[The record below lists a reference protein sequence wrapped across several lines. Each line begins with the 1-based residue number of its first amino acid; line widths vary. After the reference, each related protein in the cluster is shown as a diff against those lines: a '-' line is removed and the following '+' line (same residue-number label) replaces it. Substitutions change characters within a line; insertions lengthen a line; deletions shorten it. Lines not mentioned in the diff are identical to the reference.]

1 LNKPPRAYDPDTVV
15 VGVAGRPHGLH
26 GELWVRPF
34 NAGGPAFE
42 VAPSLIFE
50 RDGVRTTFIVDD
62 ARLAA
67 ADGVIVKLHGVDDRD
82 AAAALTLS
90 EVRAARA
97 DLPPLEPGEYYVEDL
112 VGCAAVRD
120 DDGAPLGVVAG
131 TFWNGAHD
139 VMTVVGPGGEER
151 MIPVVPDFVLAV
163 DGPGRKIRVRCD
175 DDDD

>member
-1 LNKPPRAYDPDTVV
+1 
-15 VGVAGRPHGLH
+15 LH

-42 VAPSLIFE
+42 VAESLIFE
-50 RDGVRTTFIVDD
+50 RDGVRTTFAVDE
-62 ARLAA
+62 ARPAG
-67 ADGVIVKLHGVDDRD
+67 DGVLVKLHGVDDRD

-97 DLPPLEPGEYYVEDL
+97 ELPPLGPGEYYVEDL

-120 DDGAPLGVVAG
+120 GDDAPLGVVAG

-139 VMTVVGPGGEER
+139 VMTVVAPDGAER
-151 MIPVVPDFVLAV
+151 LIPVVPDFVLAV
-163 DGPGRKIRVRCD
+163 DSPGRKIRVRSD
-175 DDDD
+175 DDDDT